1 MFAREVPSWGAGDAA
16 AQQLEVEKVI
26 DGFVHENGVS
36 WGVSLAT
43 VGAAGTYTGV
53 SVDSFFPLAHSLSVS
68 PSANLE

>member
-36 WGVSLAT
+36 WGVWLAT
-43 VGAAGTYTGV
+43 VGAAGTYTHV
-53 SVDSFFPLAHSLSVS
+53 SVGSFFPSHPLAFCLSLSKS
-68 PSANLE
+68 